1 MWGFESLKDLLDVLL
16 VPAVGGAIALLWP
29 ELQARDKRRRFERLI
44 SRELEELGPYP
55 EVRVPTSSSWTEHQ
69 KKNFLHKRILED
81 ASANREFILTLDPTL
96 VYQVSQLWDA
106 LKTADDTQW
115 LWYLKCLADR
125 YHGKVAKAYEDWKKL
140 IESYKK

>member
-44 SRELEELGPYP
+44 ARELEEVGPFP
-55 EVRVPTSSSWTEHQ
+55 ETRGPTSGSWTEHQ
-69 KKNFLHKRILED
+69 RKNFVHKRILED
-81 ASANREFILTLDPTL
+81 ASTNRDFILTLDATL

-106 LKTADDTQW
+106 LRTADEKQW
-115 LWYLKCLADR
+115 LWYLQCLAGR
-125 YHGKVAKAYEDWKKL
+125 YHGKVAKAHDEWVKL
-140 IESYKK
+140 IESYKG

>member
-1 MWGFESLKDLLDVLL
+1 MWSFESFKDLLDVLL

-44 SRELEELGPYP
+44 ARELKELSPFPKTRG
-55 EVRVPTSSSWTEHQ
+55 SMSGSWTEHQ
-69 KKNFLHKRILED
+69 RKNFVHKRIFED
-81 ASANREFILTLDPTL
+81 VSANRDFILTLDATL

-106 LKTADDTQW
+106 LKTQDETQW
-115 LWYLKCLADR
+115 LWYLKCLAGR
-125 YHGKVAKAYEDWKKL
+125 FGGKVVNVHNEWAQL

>member
-44 SRELEELGPYP
+44 ARELEELGPFP
-55 EVRVPTSSSWTEHQ
+55 KTRESTSGPWTEHQ
-69 KKNFLHKRILED
+69 RKNFVHKRILED
-81 ASANREFILTLDPTL
+81 ASTNRDFILTLDATL

-106 LKTADDTQW
+106 LKTADETQW

-125 YHGKVAKAYEDWKKL
+125 YHGKVAKAHGEWVQL
-140 IESYKK
+140 IESYKR

>member
-44 SRELEELGPYP
+44 ARELEELGPFP
-55 EVRVPTSSSWTEHQ
+55 TARVPTSRSWTEHQ
-69 KKNFLHKRILED
+69 KKNFIHRRILED
-81 ASANREFILTLDPTL
+81 ASRNRDFILTLDPTL

-115 LWYLKCLADR
+115 LWYLKGLAER
-125 YHGKVAKAYEDWKKL
+125 YHGKVAKAYEEWEQL